1 VTTLLAIGDMHLG
14 RPPSAIPEDL
24 DRRRDA
30 LGPEAAWT
38 RCVELALN
46 RNVDAV
52 LLAGDLVDQ
61 GRDFFVG
68 YGQLKAGIEQLV
80 AAGIPVLAVAGNHD
94 THILPRLADE
104 IDGLE
109 LLGAGG
115 EWETRRLGNLDIVG
129 WSFPREQVRQSP
141 LPKLGIQ
148 RGKHPVIGLLHCD
161 LDQADSPYAPVSTSE
176 LEATPVSAWLL
187 GHIHRPDRLDGD
199 RPIGYLGSVTALR
212 ASETGPR
219 GPWLLQV
226 GKQKITAEHQPLA
239 PMRYEAIEIDCTEL
253 DDAAGLGERI
263 LAGTRDRIHGLAEH
277 DEPPLAVGFRI
288 TLTGQSGRAG
298 EITAAAGELVADGRS
313 WDEAGIAC
321 FIQKIESALLPKL
334 DLKRLARQSDPR
346 GLLARRL
353 LALEAPDSEEYE
365 RLVQR
370 GREAMRPLIGS
381 REFRDLD
388 QSLDDDTV
396 ATWLKRA
403 SRLALI
409 RLTDQHEDA
418 R

>member
-1 VTTLLAIGDMHLG
+1 MTTLLAIGDMHLG
-14 RPPSAIPEDL
+14 RPPAAIPEDL
-24 DRRRDA
+24 DRRREA

-38 RCVELALN
+38 RCVELALK

-68 YGQLKAGIEQLV
+68 YGQLKAGIERLV
-80 AAGIPVLAVAGNHD
+80 DADIPVLAVAGNHD
-94 THILPRLADE
+94 THILPRLAGE

-115 EWETRRLGNLDIVG
+115 EWQTRRLGELDLIG

-141 LPKLGIQ
+141 LSSLDIE
-148 RGKHPVIGLLHCD
+148 RGRRRIIGLLHCD
-161 LDQADSPYAPVSTSE
+161 LDQADSPYAPVSWSE
-176 LEATPVSAWLL
+176 LDRAPVDAWLL

-199 RPIGYLGSVTALR
+199 RPIGYLGSVSALR

-226 GKQKITAEHQPLA
+226 GKAGITAEHQPLA
-239 PMRYEAIEIDCTEL
+239 PMRYEAIDIDCSDL

-263 LAGTRDRIHGLAEH
+263 LAGTRERVHALAEY
-277 DEPPLAVGFRI
+277 DEPPLAVGFRV
-288 TLTGQSGRAG
+288 TLTGHSGRAS
-298 EITAAAGELVADGRS
+298 EIAAAAAELAADGRS
-313 WDEAGIAC
+313 WNEAGIAC
-321 FIQKIESALLPKL
+321 FIQKIESALLPRL
-334 DLKRLARQSDPR
+334 ALKRLARQSDPR
-346 GLLARRL
+346 GLLAQRL
-353 LALEAPDSEEYE
+353 LALDEPDSEEYE
-365 RLVQR
+365 RLIRR
-370 GREAMRPLIGS
+370 GREAMAPLVGS

-388 QSLDDDTV
+388 HTLDDETV